1 MGTLLKLPSQG
12 CVQVLVPVETTSW
25 GPGHRFFLS
34 ILASS
39 LDMSSL
45 HTRGP
50 GTREKLV
57 TNAYSQGK

>member
-1 MGTLLKLPSQG
+1 MGALLKLHSQG
-12 CVQVLVPVETTSW
+12 CVQVRVLVETTFW
-25 GPGHRFFLS
+25 GPGHEFFLS

-50 GTREKLV
+50 STREKLV
-57 TNAYSQGK
+57 TNAHSKGK